1 MNSGFIYSEWK
12 NNMAI
17 YKSQHC
23 GPVAILPESHI
34 VKVKSSNYKN
44 SCSQHRDS
52 KSTLLSNSQ

>member
-23 GPVAILPESHI
+23 GPVTILPESHI
-34 VKVKSSNYKN
+34 VQMSMKGEK
-44 SCSQHRDS
+44 
-52 KSTLLSNSQ
+52 